1 MQPPE
6 AWTPTSS
13 PSAAKARTRASAW
26 PAGSSTRQACPR
38 PTTSRGTPSS
48 RGTTTPSL
56 PTRARAAWSWRR
68 RTARATRTRAS
79 SAAARAPTTG
89 STLAQGAP
97 RRQLARPLGDA
108 QHRRRRRVHRRG
120 GREGL
125 GAQRPAAP
133 PPAPP
138 LGSGE
143 ATPRGEKAGRP
154 SGSGSARQRA
164 AAPRRRP
171 LRGPA
176 ATPPRRARRGADG
189 ATTGTAA
196 GMRGADGARE
206 ARGIEDG
213 GADGQRHRSE
223 APPQQKNT
231 GCVDRGRSVRR
242 ASTATKKKGRA
253 VLRPRQH
260 PTGGAP
266 PQAAPQL

>member
-1 MQPPE
+1 M
-6 AWTPTSS
+6 
-13 PSAAKARTRASAW
+13 
-26 PAGSSTRQACPR
+26 
-38 PTTSRGTPSS
+38 
-48 RGTTTPSL
+48 
-56 PTRARAAWSWRR
+56 
-68 RTARATRTRAS
+68 RAS
-79 SAAARAPTTG
+79 SRRPGRLPLRPAPRRREHERARDPPRARHARGLPRHEARRAVVAQLRLRDRREHGRPGHGDAQRHGPRRRAPLRRRRG
-89 STLAQGAP
+89 PRQLAQGAP
-97 RRQLARPLGDA
+97 PRQPARPLGDA